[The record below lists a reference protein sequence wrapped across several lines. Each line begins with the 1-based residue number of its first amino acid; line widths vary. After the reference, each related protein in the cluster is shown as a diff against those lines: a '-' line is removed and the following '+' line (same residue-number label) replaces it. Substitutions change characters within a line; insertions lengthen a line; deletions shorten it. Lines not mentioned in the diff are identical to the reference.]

1 MSKPID
7 APDLPQMPLWD
18 DGVPDDL
25 SRPDA
30 SFHDDHVGGRLKSEE
45 SARQRAV
52 ADRFLQSQP
61 KRIVDE
67 GIKVVEAGAFRP
79 THDDEVRQRARREA
93 GRQVRQGRGPA
104 PRVGQKAVTQQE
116 MDAARIEARVEV
128 LLADMQAL
136 HEAIHSTQE
145 DLLSEGQNPGGAQ
158 QQPTDEEEL
167 DDAPALAQAERLVRL
182 EREAKFQLQ
191 HLIAGGVGLTF
202 LADPKLTFRKL
213 FDRIAKW
220 PSYVRPGYRPETD
233 ADIDAFL
240 AWVFEPEGGYAAVE
254 PF

>member
-7 APDLPQMPLWD
+7 APELPQIPLWD
-18 DGVPDDL
+18 DAAPDDL

-52 ADRFLQSQP
+52 ADRFLQQQP

-67 GIKVVEAGAFRP
+67 GIKVSEAGAFRP
-79 THDDEVRQRARREA
+79 THEDDIQKRARREA
-93 GRQVRQGRGPA
+93 GRRVRQGGQPQTA
-104 PRVGQKAVTQQE
+104 TVGHKTLTQAE

-136 HEAIHSTQE
+136 HEAIGAAQE
-145 DLLSEGQNPGGAQ
+145 DILGGGHGGGDEQ
-158 QQPTDEEEL
+158 TD
-167 DDAPALAQAERLVRL
+167 DDAPLDEALEAQAARLMHL
-182 EREAKFQLQ
+182 EREAKYQLQ
-191 HLIAGGVGLTF
+191 HLVSGGTGLAF
-202 LADPKLTFRKL
+202 FSDPKLTFRRL

-220 PSYVRPGYRPETD
+220 PSYVRPGFKPETD

-240 AWVFEPEGGYAAVE
+240 AWVFEPAEGYSTIE